1 MTGDIR
7 NSDRDQP
14 PLPYAYVPYTRAV
27 ADAMAVFIR
36 TDGEP
41 TQIASAVREAVSRV
55 DATQPVYAVRS
66 MAQVLVDDNLA
77 GLVLVRVLVGLAL
90 VAIALATS
98 GVYAILSYAVGRR
111 TSEIGV
117 RIALGATRQQ
127 SVGLVVRDGLSYAV
141 VGVTLGMLGA
151 WGAARLS
158 ASQLFGV
165 TPSDPATFLLSALVI
180 LFAVTAASWAPARA
194 AARLSPLAAMRRD

>member
-1 MTGDIR
+1 
-7 NSDRDQP
+7 
-14 PLPYAYVPYTRAV
+14 
-27 ADAMAVFIR
+27 MAVFIR